1 MKYMNKINQIF
12 LLFIF
17 PIFTYSQGSY
27 NLTLLGEFEW
37 QNTEGS
43 DIWGWYNPNNGYEYA
58 LVGLND
64 GFSCVDV
71 TNPTNPTEMF
81 YISSKNSTWRD
92 VKTWNNY
99 AYVTT
104 EADTG
109 LLIVDLND
117 MTGQTHWYV
126 TNFTNPVNGSSTEFT
141 SAHNLYIDENGIAY
155 IFGAG
160 SNSGSNPSDGVIFL
174 DVESNPTNPHYLG
187 EWDNHYIHDGR
198 TRGDTLYAGCI
209 NIGELYIIDVSD
221 KNNPIILGH
230 RPTPSNFSHNIWVS
244 DDGNYVFT
252 TDEKSNAFIGSYDI
266 TNLSNIIEID
276 RIQSNPGSNSVP
288 HNTHVD
294 GNFLITS
301 WYRDGTVVHDITYP
315 DNIIQVAY
323 FDSYI
328 GGGNNGPNNG
338 FDGCWG
344 TYPYLPSGNII
355 SSDINSSSSQLGR
368 LLVFRRDFQ
377 QACFLKGNVT
387 DLNSSLPL
395 SGVKVEI
402 ISPILNFETTNILGD
417 YSTGVPSAGTF
428 DIIFSKACYLSD
440 TITLSMLNGVVTT
453 LDVTLEPSFI
463 SSSFNGGAIDN
474 SIGNGGFFNGDQ
486 HLIFNSYQ
494 ECIIKSAN
502 IYSEGSNTITF
513 ELRNNN
519 GNVIDDTTLNI
530 LSGLQN
536 ITLNFEVPVGNNM
549 QLGVSQGSLYNSG
562 LYRNSTGAIFPYD
575 IGPLIT
581 ITGTSAQSG
590 SSYYYFYYDIEV
602 DVSCGNTTFT
612 SEVLN
617 RDRKLLKTIDILGR
631 ETNTKTNNLLI
642 FIYDDGTVE
651 RKLLTK

>member
-1 MKYMNKINQIF
+1 MKYTNKLNQIL

-17 PIFTYSQGSY
+17 PIFTYSQGNY

-174 DVESNPTNPHYLG
+174 DVESNPTNPYYLG
-187 EWDNHYIHDGR
+187 EWGDHYIHDGMA
-198 TRGDTLYAGCI
+198 RGDTLYAGCI

-221 KNNPIILGH
+221 KNNPIVLGH
-230 RPTPSNFSHNIWVS
+230 RSTPSNFSHNIWVS

-355 SSDINSSSSQLGR
+355 SSDINSSSSQSGR

-417 YSTGVPSAGTF
+417 YSTGVPTAGTF

-440 TITLSMLNGVVTT
+440 TITLSMLNGIVTT
-453 LDVTLEPSFI
+453 LDIALEPSFI

-519 GNVIDDTTLNI
+519 GNVIDDTTLSI

-536 ITLNFEVPVGNNM
+536 IILNFEVPVGNNM

-617 RDRKLLKTIDILGR
+617 RDRKLLKTIDVLGR
-631 ETNTKTNNLLI
+631 ENNKKANNLLI

-651 RKLLTK
+651 RKIITK

>member
-1 MKYMNKINQIF
+1 MKHTNKLNQIL

-17 PIFTYSQGSY
+17 PIFTYSQGNY

-174 DVESNPTNPHYLG
+174 DVESNPTNPYYLG
-187 EWDNHYIHDGR
+187 EWGDHYIHDGMA
-198 TRGDTLYAGCI
+198 RGDTLYAGCI

-221 KNNPIILGH
+221 KNNPIVLGH

-355 SSDINSSSSQLGR
+355 SSDINSSSSQSGR

-417 YSTGVPSAGTF
+417 YSTGVPTAGTF

-440 TITLSMLNGVVTT
+440 TITLSMLNGIVTT
-453 LDVTLEPSFI
+453 LDIALEPSFI

-519 GNVIDDTTLNI
+519 GNVIDDTTLSI

-536 ITLNFEVPVGNNM
+536 IILNFEVPVGNNM

-651 RKLLTK
+651 RKIITK

>member
-1 MKYMNKINQIF
+1 MNKFYQIL

-81 YISSKNSTWRD
+81 YISCKNSTWRD

-174 DVESNPTNPHYLG
+174 DVESNPTNPYYLG
-187 EWDNHYIHDGR
+187 EWGDHYIHDGMA
-198 TRGDTLYAGCI
+198 RGDTLYAGCI

-221 KNNPIILGH
+221 KNNPIVLGH

-244 DDGNYVFT
+244 DDGNYVFR

-301 WYRDGTVVHDITYP
+301 WYRDGTIVHDITYP

-355 SSDINSSSSQLGR
+355 SSDINSSSSQSGR

-417 YSTGVPSAGTF
+417 YSTGVPTAGTF

-440 TITLSMLNGVVTT
+440 TITLSMLNGIVTT
-453 LDVTLEPSFI
+453 LDIALEPSFI

-536 ITLNFEVPVGNNM
+536 IILNFEVPVGNNM

-602 DVSCGNTTFT
+602 DVSCGNATFT

-617 RDRKLLKTIDILGR
+617 RDRKLLKTIDVLGR
-631 ETNTKTNNLLI
+631 ENNTKTNNLLI

-651 RKLLTK
+651 RKIITK

>member
-1 MKYMNKINQIF
+1 MKYTNKLYQIL

-17 PIFTYSQGSY
+17 PIFTYSQGNY

-174 DVESNPTNPHYLG
+174 DVESNPTNPYYLG
-187 EWDNHYIHDGR
+187 EWDDHYIHDGMV
-198 TRGDTLYAGCI
+198 RGDTLYAGCI

-221 KNNPIILGH
+221 KNNPIVLGH

-355 SSDINSSSSQLGR
+355 SSDINSSSSQSGR

-502 IYSEGSNTITF
+502 IYSEGLNTITF

-519 GNVIDDTTLNI
+519 GNVIDDTTLSI

-536 ITLNFEVPVGNNM
+536 IILNFEVPVGNNM

-631 ETNTKTNNLLI
+631 RE
-642 FIYDDGTVE
+642 
-651 RKLLTK
+651 

>member
-1 MKYMNKINQIF
+1 MNKFNQLL

-174 DVESNPTNPHYLG
+174 DVESNPTNPYYLG
-187 EWDNHYIHDGR
+187 EWGDHYIHDGMA
-198 TRGDTLYAGCI
+198 RGDTLYAGCI

-221 KNNPIILGH
+221 KNNPIVLGH

-355 SSDINSSSSQLGR
+355 SSDINSSSSQSGR

-417 YSTGVPSAGTF
+417 YSTGVPTAGTF

-440 TITLSMLNGVVTT
+440 TITLSMLNGIVTT
-453 LDVTLEPSFI
+453 LDIALEPSFI

-519 GNVIDDTTLNI
+519 GNIIDDTTLSI

-536 ITLNFEVPVGNNM
+536 IILNFEVPVGNNM

-631 ETNTKTNNLLI
+631 ENNTKANNLLI

-651 RKLLTK
+651 RKIITK

>member
-1 MKYMNKINQIF
+1 MKYTNKLNQIL

-17 PIFTYSQGSY
+17 PIFTYSQGNY

-43 DIWGWYNPNNGYEYA
+43 DIWGWYNPNNGFEYA

-174 DVESNPTNPHYLG
+174 DVESNPTNPYYLG
-187 EWDNHYIHDGR
+187 EWGDHYIHDGMA
-198 TRGDTLYAGCI
+198 RGDTLYAGCI

-221 KNNPIILGH
+221 KNNPIVLGH
-230 RPTPSNFSHNIWVS
+230 RSTPSNFSHNIWVS

-355 SSDINSSSSQLGR
+355 SSDINSSSSQSGR

-417 YSTGVPSAGTF
+417 YSTGVPTAGTF

-440 TITLSMLNGVVTT
+440 TITLSMLNGIVTT
-453 LDVTLEPSFI
+453 LDIALEPSFI

-519 GNVIDDTTLNI
+519 GNVIDDTTLSI

-536 ITLNFEVPVGNNM
+536 IILNFEVPVGNNM

-631 ETNTKTNNLLI
+631 ENNTKANNLLI

-651 RKLLTK
+651 RKIITK

>member
-1 MKYMNKINQIF
+1 MKYTNKLNQIL

-17 PIFTYSQGSY
+17 PIFTYSQGNY

-174 DVESNPTNPHYLG
+174 DVESNPTNPYYLG
-187 EWDNHYIHDGR
+187 EWGDHYIHDGMA
-198 TRGDTLYAGCI
+198 RGDTLYAGCI

-221 KNNPIILGH
+221 KNNPIVLGH

-355 SSDINSSSSQLGR
+355 SSDINSSSSQSGR

-417 YSTGVPSAGTF
+417 YSTGVPTAGTF

-440 TITLSMLNGVVTT
+440 TITLSMLNGIVTT
-453 LDVTLEPSFI
+453 LDIALEPSFI

-536 ITLNFEVPVGNNM
+536 IILNFEVPVGNNM

-631 ETNTKTNNLLI
+631 ENNTKANNLLI

-651 RKLLTK
+651 RKIITK

>member
-1 MKYMNKINQIF
+1 MKHTNKLNQIL

-17 PIFTYSQGSY
+17 PIFTYSQGNY

-174 DVESNPTNPHYLG
+174 DVESNPTNPYYLG
-187 EWDNHYIHDGR
+187 EWGDHYIHDGMA
-198 TRGDTLYAGCI
+198 RGDTLYAGCI

-221 KNNPIILGH
+221 KNNPIVLGH

-355 SSDINSSSSQLGR
+355 SSDINSSSSQSGR

-417 YSTGVPSAGTF
+417 YSTGVPTAGTF

-440 TITLSMLNGVVTT
+440 TITLSMLNGIVTT
-453 LDVTLEPSFI
+453 LDIALEPSFI

-519 GNVIDDTTLNI
+519 GNVIDDTTLSI

-536 ITLNFEVPVGNNM
+536 IILNFEVPVGNNM

-631 ETNTKTNNLLI
+631 ENNTKANNLLI

-651 RKLLTK
+651 RKIITK

>member
-1 MKYMNKINQIF
+1 MNKFYQIL

-81 YISSKNSTWRD
+81 YISCKNSTWRD

-174 DVESNPTNPHYLG
+174 DVESNPTNPYYLG
-187 EWDNHYIHDGR
+187 EWGDHYIHDGMA
-198 TRGDTLYAGCI
+198 RGDTLYAGCI

-221 KNNPIILGH
+221 KNNPIVLGH

-301 WYRDGTVVHDITYP
+301 WYRDGTIVHDITYP

-355 SSDINSSSSQLGR
+355 SSDINSSSSQSGR

-417 YSTGVPSAGTF
+417 YSTGVPTAGTF

-440 TITLSMLNGVVTT
+440 TITLSMLNGIVTT
-453 LDVTLEPSFI
+453 LDIALEPSFI

-536 ITLNFEVPVGNNM
+536 IILNFEVPVGNNM

-602 DVSCGNTTFT
+602 DVSCGNATFT

-617 RDRKLLKTIDILGR
+617 RDRKLLKTIDVLGR
-631 ETNTKTNNLLI
+631 ENNTKTNNLLI

-651 RKLLTK
+651 RKIITK

>member
-1 MKYMNKINQIF
+1 MNKLYQIL
-12 LLFIF
+12 LLFFF

-43 DIWGWYNPNNGYEYA
+43 DIWGWYNANNGYEYA

-81 YISSKNSTWRD
+81 YISCKNSTWRD

-174 DVESNPTNPHYLG
+174 DVESNPTNPYYLG
-187 EWDNHYIHDGR
+187 EWGDHYIHDGMA
-198 TRGDTLYAGCI
+198 RGDTLYAGCI

-221 KNNPIILGH
+221 KNNPIVLGH

-355 SSDINSSSSQLGR
+355 SSDINSSSSQSGR

-417 YSTGVPSAGTF
+417 YSTGVPTAGTF

-440 TITLSMLNGVVTT
+440 TITLSMLNGIVTT
-453 LDVTLEPSFI
+453 LDIALEPSFI

-502 IYSEGSNTITF
+502 IYSEGLNTITF

-536 ITLNFEVPVGNNM
+536 IILNFEVPVGNNM

-631 ETNTKTNNLLI
+631 ENNTKANNLLI

-651 RKLLTK
+651 RKIITK

>member
-1 MKYMNKINQIF
+1 MKYTNKLNQIL

-17 PIFTYSQGSY
+17 PIFTYSQGNY

-174 DVESNPTNPHYLG
+174 DVESNPTNPYYLG
-187 EWDNHYIHDGR
+187 EWGDHYIHDGMA
-198 TRGDTLYAGCI
+198 RGDTLYAGCI

-221 KNNPIILGH
+221 KNNPIVLGH

-355 SSDINSSSSQLGR
+355 SSDINSSSSQSGR

-417 YSTGVPSAGTF
+417 YSTGVPTAGTF

-440 TITLSMLNGVVTT
+440 TITLSMLNGIVTI
-453 LDVTLEPSFI
+453 LDIALEPSFI

-519 GNVIDDTTLNI
+519 GNVIDDTTLSI

-536 ITLNFEVPVGNNM
+536 IILNFEVPVGNNM

-612 SEVLN
+612 SEILN

-631 ETNTKTNNLLI
+631 ENNTKANNLLI

-651 RKLLTK
+651 RKIITK

>member
-187 EWDNHYIHDGR
+187 EWDNHYIHDGM

>member
-1 MKYMNKINQIF
+1 M
-12 LLFIF
+12 
-17 PIFTYSQGSY
+17 
-27 NLTLLGEFEW
+27 
-37 QNTEGS
+37 
-43 DIWGWYNPNNGYEYA
+43 
-58 LVGLND
+58 
-64 GFSCVDV
+64 
-71 TNPTNPTEMF
+71 
-81 YISSKNSTWRD
+81 
-92 VKTWNNY
+92 
-99 AYVTT
+99 
-104 EADTG
+104 
-109 LLIVDLND
+109 
-117 MTGQTHWYV
+117 
-126 TNFTNPVNGSSTEFT
+126 
-141 SAHNLYIDENGIAY
+141 
-155 IFGAG
+155 
-160 SNSGSNPSDGVIFL
+160 
-174 DVESNPTNPHYLG
+174 
-187 EWDNHYIHDGR
+187 
-198 TRGDTLYAGCI
+198 
-209 NIGELYIIDVSD
+209 
-221 KNNPIILGH
+221 
-230 RPTPSNFSHNIWVS
+230 
-244 DDGNYVFT
+244 
-252 TDEKSNAFIGSYDI
+252 
-266 TNLSNIIEID
+266 SNIIEID

-355 SSDINSSSSQLGR
+355 SSDINSSSSQSGR

-428 DIIFSKACYLSD
+428 DIIFSKACYISD

-519 GNVIDDTTLNI
+519 GNVIDDTTLSI

-536 ITLNFEVPVGNNM
+536 IILNFEVPVGNNM

-631 ETNTKTNNLLI
+631 VTNTKTNNLLI

-651 RKLLTK
+651 RKIITK

>member
-1 MKYMNKINQIF
+1 MKYTNKLNQIL

-17 PIFTYSQGSY
+17 PIFTYSQGNY

-174 DVESNPTNPHYLG
+174 DVESNPTNPYYLG
-187 EWDNHYIHDGR
+187 EWGDHYIHDGMA
-198 TRGDTLYAGCI
+198 RGDTLYAGCI

-221 KNNPIILGH
+221 KNNPIVLGH

-355 SSDINSSSSQLGR
+355 SSDINSSSSQSGR

-417 YSTGVPSAGTF
+417 YSTGVPTAGTF

-440 TITLSMLNGVVTT
+440 TITLSMLNGIVTT
-453 LDVTLEPSFI
+453 LDIALEPSFI

-519 GNVIDDTTLNI
+519 GNVIDDTTLSI

-536 ITLNFEVPVGNNM
+536 IILNFEVPVGNNM

-612 SEVLN
+612 SEILN

-631 ETNTKTNNLLI
+631 ENNKKANNLLI

-651 RKLLTK
+651 KKIITK

>member
-1 MKYMNKINQIF
+1 MKHKKKFNQIL

-174 DVESNPTNPHYLG
+174 DVESNPTNPYYLG
-187 EWDNHYIHDGR
+187 EWGDHYIHDGMA
-198 TRGDTLYAGCI
+198 RGDTLYAGCI

-221 KNNPIILGH
+221 KNNPIVLGH

-355 SSDINSSSSQLGR
+355 SSDINSSSSQSGR

-417 YSTGVPSAGTF
+417 YSTGVPTAGTF

-440 TITLSMLNGVVTT
+440 TITLSMLNGIVTT
-453 LDVTLEPSFI
+453 LDIALEPSFI

-519 GNVIDDTTLNI
+519 GNVIDDTTLSI

-536 ITLNFEVPVGNNM
+536 IILNFEVPVGNNM

-631 ETNTKTNNLLI
+631 ENNTKANNLLI

-651 RKLLTK
+651 RKIITK

>member
-1 MKYMNKINQIF
+1 MKYMNKFYQIL

-81 YISSKNSTWRD
+81 YISCKNSTWRD

-174 DVESNPTNPHYLG
+174 DVESNPTNPYYLG
-187 EWDNHYIHDGR
+187 EWGDHYIHDGMA
-198 TRGDTLYAGCI
+198 RGDTLYAGCI

-221 KNNPIILGH
+221 KNNPIVLGH

-301 WYRDGTVVHDITYP
+301 WYRDGTIVHDITYP

-355 SSDINSSSSQLGR
+355 SSDINSSSSQSGR

-417 YSTGVPSAGTF
+417 YSTGVPTAGTF

-440 TITLSMLNGVVTT
+440 TITLSMLNGIVTT
-453 LDVTLEPSFI
+453 LDIALEPSFI

-536 ITLNFEVPVGNNM
+536 IILNFEVPVGNNM

-602 DVSCGNTTFT
+602 DVSCGNATFT

-617 RDRKLLKTIDILGR
+617 RDRKLLKTIDVLGR
-631 ETNTKTNNLLI
+631 ENNTKTNNLLI

-651 RKLLTK
+651 RKIITK

>member
-1 MKYMNKINQIF
+1 MKHTNKLNQIL

-17 PIFTYSQGSY
+17 PIFTYSQGNY

-117 MTGQTHWYV
+117 MSGQTHWYV

-174 DVESNPTNPHYLG
+174 DVESNPTNPYYLG
-187 EWDNHYIHDGR
+187 EWGDHYIHDGMA
-198 TRGDTLYAGCI
+198 RGDTLYAGCI

-221 KNNPIILGH
+221 KNNPIVLGH

-355 SSDINSSSSQLGR
+355 SSDINSSSSQSGR

-417 YSTGVPSAGTF
+417 YSTGVPTAGTF

-440 TITLSMLNGVVTT
+440 TITLSMLNGIVTT
-453 LDVTLEPSFI
+453 LDIALEPSFI

-519 GNVIDDTTLNI
+519 GNVIDDTTLSI

-536 ITLNFEVPVGNNM
+536 IILNFEVPVGNNM

-631 ETNTKTNNLLI
+631 ENNTKANNLLI

-651 RKLLTK
+651 RKIITK

>member
-1 MKYMNKINQIF
+1 MKYTNKLNQIL

-17 PIFTYSQGSY
+17 PIFTYSQGNY

-43 DIWGWYNPNNGYEYA
+43 DIWGWYNPNNGNEYA

-174 DVESNPTNPHYLG
+174 DVESNPTNPYYLG
-187 EWDNHYIHDGR
+187 EWGDHYIHDGMA
-198 TRGDTLYAGCI
+198 RGDTLYAGCI

-221 KNNPIILGH
+221 KNNPIVLGH

-355 SSDINSSSSQLGR
+355 SSDINSSSSQSGR

-417 YSTGVPSAGTF
+417 YSTGVPTAGTF

-440 TITLSMLNGVVTT
+440 TITLSMLNGIVTT
-453 LDVTLEPSFI
+453 LDIALEPSFI

-519 GNVIDDTTLNI
+519 GNVIDDTTLSI

-536 ITLNFEVPVGNNM
+536 IILNFEVPVGNNM

-631 ETNTKTNNLLI
+631 ENNTKANNLLI

-651 RKLLTK
+651 RKIITK

>member
-1 MKYMNKINQIF
+1 MNKINQIF

-187 EWDNHYIHDGR
+187 EWDNHYIHDGM

>member
-1 MKYMNKINQIF
+1 MKYTNKLNQIL

-17 PIFTYSQGSY
+17 PILTYSQGSY

-174 DVESNPTNPHYLG
+174 DVESNPTNPYYLG
-187 EWDNHYIHDGR
+187 EWGDHYIHDGMA
-198 TRGDTLYAGCI
+198 RGDTLYAGCI

-221 KNNPIILGH
+221 KNNPIVLGN

-355 SSDINSSSSQLGR
+355 SSDINSSSSQSGR

-417 YSTGVPSAGTF
+417 YSTGVPTAGTF

-440 TITLSMLNGVVTT
+440 TITLSMLNGIVTT
-453 LDVTLEPSFI
+453 LDIALEPSFI

-536 ITLNFEVPVGNNM
+536 IILNFEVPVGNNM

-602 DVSCGNTTFT
+602 DVSCGNATFT

-631 ETNTKTNNLLI
+631 ENNIKTNNLLI

-651 RKLLTK
+651 RKIITK

>member
-187 EWDNHYIHDGR
+187 EWDDHYIHDGM

-602 DVSCGNTTFT
+602 DVSCGNATFT

-651 RKLLTK
+651 RKILTK

>member
-1 MKYMNKINQIF
+1 MNKINQIF

-187 EWDNHYIHDGR
+187 EWDDHYIHDGM

-602 DVSCGNTTFT
+602 DVSCGNATFT

-651 RKLLTK
+651 RKILTK

>member
-1 MKYMNKINQIF
+1 MKYTNKLNQIL

-17 PIFTYSQGSY
+17 PILTYSQGSY

-174 DVESNPTNPHYLG
+174 DVESNPTNPYYLG
-187 EWDNHYIHDGR
+187 EWGDHYIHDGMA
-198 TRGDTLYAGCI
+198 RGDTLYAGCI

-221 KNNPIILGH
+221 KNNPIVLGH

-355 SSDINSSSSQLGR
+355 SSDINSSSSQSGR

-417 YSTGVPSAGTF
+417 YSTGVPTAGTF

-440 TITLSMLNGVVTT
+440 TITLSMLNGIVTT
-453 LDVTLEPSFI
+453 LDIALEPSFI

-536 ITLNFEVPVGNNM
+536 IILNFEVPVGNNM

-602 DVSCGNTTFT
+602 DVSCGNATFT

-631 ETNTKTNNLLI
+631 ENNIKTNNLLI

-651 RKLLTK
+651 RKIITK

>member
-1 MKYMNKINQIF
+1 MKHTNKLNLIL

-17 PIFTYSQGSY
+17 PIFTYSQGNY

-174 DVESNPTNPHYLG
+174 DVESNPTNPYYLG
-187 EWDNHYIHDGR
+187 EWGDHYIHDGMA
-198 TRGDTLYAGCI
+198 RGDTLYAGCI

-221 KNNPIILGH
+221 KNNPIVLGH

-355 SSDINSSSSQLGR
+355 SSDINSSSSQSGR

-417 YSTGVPSAGTF
+417 YSTGVPTAGTF

-440 TITLSMLNGVVTT
+440 TITLSMLNGIVTT
-453 LDVTLEPSFI
+453 LDIALEPSFI

-519 GNVIDDTTLNI
+519 GNVIDDTTLSI

-536 ITLNFEVPVGNNM
+536 IILNFEVPVGNNM
-549 QLGVSQGSLYNSG
+549 QLGVSQGSLYNNG

-575 IGPLIT
+575 IGPLIS

-631 ETNTKTNNLLI
+631 ENNTKANNLLI

-651 RKLLTK
+651 RKIITK

>member
-1 MKYMNKINQIF
+1 MKYTNKLNQIL

-17 PIFTYSQGSY
+17 PIFTYSQGNY

-43 DIWGWYNPNNGYEYA
+43 DIWGWYNPNNGNEYA

-174 DVESNPTNPHYLG
+174 DVESNPTNPYYLG
-187 EWDNHYIHDGR
+187 EWGDHYIHDGMA
-198 TRGDTLYAGCI
+198 RGDTLYAGCI

-221 KNNPIILGH
+221 KNNPIVLGH

-355 SSDINSSSSQLGR
+355 SSDINSSSSQSGR

-417 YSTGVPSAGTF
+417 YSTGVPTAGTF

-440 TITLSMLNGVVTT
+440 TITLSMLNGIVTT
-453 LDVTLEPSFI
+453 LDIALEPSFI

-519 GNVIDDTTLNI
+519 GNVIDDTTLSI

-536 ITLNFEVPVGNNM
+536 IILNFEVPVGNNM

-631 ETNTKTNNLLI
+631 ENNIKTNNLLI

-651 RKLLTK
+651 RKIITK

>member
-1 MKYMNKINQIF
+1 MKYTNKLNQIL

-17 PIFTYSQGSY
+17 PIFTYSQGNY

-174 DVESNPTNPHYLG
+174 DVESNPTNPYYLG
-187 EWDNHYIHDGR
+187 EWGDHYIHDGMA
-198 TRGDTLYAGCI
+198 RGDTLYAGCI

-221 KNNPIILGH
+221 KNNPIVLGH

-355 SSDINSSSSQLGR
+355 SSDINSSSSQSGR

-417 YSTGVPSAGTF
+417 YSTGVPTAGTF

-440 TITLSMLNGVVTT
+440 TITLSMLNGIVTT
-453 LDVTLEPSFI
+453 LDIALEPSFI

-519 GNVIDDTTLNI
+519 GNVIDDTTLSI

-536 ITLNFEVPVGNNM
+536 IILNFEVPVGNNM

-631 ETNTKTNNLLI
+631 ENNAKTNNLLI

-651 RKLLTK
+651 RKIITK